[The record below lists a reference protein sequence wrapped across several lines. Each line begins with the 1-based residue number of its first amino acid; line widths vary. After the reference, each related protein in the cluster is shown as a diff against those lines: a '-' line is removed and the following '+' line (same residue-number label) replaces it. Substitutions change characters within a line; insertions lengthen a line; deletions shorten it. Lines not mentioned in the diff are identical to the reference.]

1 MSSNFYGLWTLI
13 KRSCV
18 WTGWNLRDTVQISQ
32 VLDVLL
38 KRKKRI
44 KPSDLKNVLDKKQN
58 NPGTTLIFFSTVF
71 TSMLIFW
78 TLSCLLV
85 GNLTISNRTYIL
97 YVVMLPLTIL
107 KLAWQLK
114 IVPTKVPRVTIIVA
128 LNENFSQIWLEDS
141 HEFSDSCAS

>member
-1 MSSNFYGLWTLI
+1 M
-13 KRSCV
+13 
-18 WTGWNLRDTVQISQ
+18 
-32 VLDVLL
+32 
-38 KRKKRI
+38 
-44 KPSDLKNVLDKKQN
+44 
-58 NPGTTLIFFSTVF
+58 
-71 TSMLIFW
+71 
-78 TLSCLLV
+78 LSCLLV
-85 GNLTISNRTYIL
+85 GNLTISNRTYVL